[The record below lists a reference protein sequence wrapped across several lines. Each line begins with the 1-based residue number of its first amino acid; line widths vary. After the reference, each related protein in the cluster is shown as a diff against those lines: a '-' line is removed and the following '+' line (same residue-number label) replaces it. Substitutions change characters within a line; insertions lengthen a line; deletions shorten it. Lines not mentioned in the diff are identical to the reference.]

1 MTILDFV
8 RLTRANLKYLL
19 AGLLVGSLLGLG
31 YSLLQP
37 KVYAS
42 TSTGYVTVAG
52 SAGIGDVISG
62 TSAAKEK
69 ANAYLSLTN
78 SRLVAERIVTEHPE
92 LEMSAGEVAGRLSA
106 TQDSASAL
114 IKVNATGSTPEKA
127 QILANTALESVA
139 YVANELEGSNVVRV
153 IPLEDAL
160 PNNTPISPDI
170 SRNVLIGA
178 LAGLIAV
185 FAAIFLRRA
194 IDTKVR
200 TRDDAS
206 KAAAVGIL
214 GNLPESEDLD
224 GAKILHEEG
233 NHVSQESIRQ
243 LRTNLRFVNVDN
255 PPKSVLITSSEPG
268 EGKST
273 VASTL
278 AQSLAESGKPTI
290 IIDADLRRPTVAKKF
305 RIDSKVGLTEVIA
318 GQIELSDAV
327 RQFNDSQLF
336 ILPAGRIPPNP
347 SELLGSDKMRS
358 LIRELSEEFM
368 VIIDAPPVL
377 PVTDAVLLSNSV
389 DGVVLVASIGKT
401 QREHLREASN
411 SLTQVGATL
420 IGLVLN
426 RVPTGG
432 FGNGY
437 YGFGYASSKGYTSY
451 YGSDENKPEKRAS
464 RLKRAEKA
472 KK

>member
-19 AGLLVGSLLGLG
+19 VGLLVGAILGLG
-31 YSLLQP
+31 YSLFQP

-42 TSTGYVTVAG
+42 SSTGYVTVAG

-62 TSAAKEK
+62 SSAAKEK
-69 ANAYLSLTN
+69 AAGYLSLAN
-78 SRLVAERIVTEHPE
+78 SRAVADRIIAEHPE
-92 LEMSAGEVAGRLSA
+92 LNMSASEVAGRLSA
-106 TQDSASAL
+106 KQDGASAL
-114 IKVNATGSTPEKA
+114 IRVNATGSSPERA
-127 QILANTALESVA
+127 QVLANSALEAVA

-153 IPLEDAL
+153 VPLEDAL
-160 PNNTPISPDI
+160 LNNTPISPNTQ
-170 SRNVLIGA
+170 RNILYGA
-178 LAGLIAV
+178 GAGFLAVYVAV
-185 FAAIFLRRA
+185 FLRRSL
-194 IDTKVR
+194 DTKIR
-200 TRDDAS
+200 TKEDAAQ
-206 KAAAVGIL
+206 AADVSTL
-214 GNLPESEDLD
+214 GTLPESDDLD

-233 NHVSQESIRQ
+233 NHLSQESIRQ

-255 PPKSVLITSSEPG
+255 PPRSVLITSSEPG

-278 AQSLAESGKPTI
+278 AHALADSGKPTI

-318 GQIELSDAV
+318 GQIELSEAV
-327 RQFNDSQLF
+327 RQFEDSQLF

-358 LIRELSEEFM
+358 LIHELSEEFM
-368 VIIDAPPVL
+368 VIIDAPPIL

-411 SLTQVGATL
+411 NLKQVSATI

-426 RVPTGG
+426 RMPTGG

-451 YGSDENKPEKRAS
+451 YGSESNKPK
-464 RLKRAEKA
+464 KRAEKT

>member
-1 MTILDFV
+1 MTILDFI

-19 AGLLVGSLLGLG
+19 AGLLIGALLGLG

-42 TSTGYVTVAG
+42 SSTGYVTVAG

-62 TSAAKEK
+62 SSAAKEK
-69 ANAYLSLTN
+69 AAGYLSLAN
-78 SRLVAERIVTEHPE
+78 SRAVAERIVEQHPE
-92 LEMSAGEVAGRLSA
+92 LNMDPSEVAGRLTA

-114 IKVNATGSTPEKA
+114 IKVQATGNTPEDA
-127 QILANTALESVA
+127 QVLANSALESIA
-139 YVANELEGSNVVRV
+139 FVANELEGSNAVRV
-153 IPLEDAL
+153 VPLEDAL
-160 PNNTPISPDI
+160 PNQTPISPNTL
-170 SRNVLIGA
+170 RNILLGS
-178 LAGLIAV
+178 LAGFLAVYGAV
-185 FAAIFLRRA
+185 FLRKA

-200 TRDDAS
+200 TRDDAVKS
-206 KAAAVGIL
+206 SGL
-214 GNLPESEDLD
+214 GVLGMLPQSDDLD
-224 GAKILHEEG
+224 GAKILHETG

-255 PPKSVLITSSEPG
+255 PPKSVLLTSSEPG

-273 VASTL
+273 AASAL
-278 AQSLAESGKPTI
+278 AHALAESGQPTI

-318 GQIELSDAV
+318 GQIELSEAV
-327 RQFNDSQLF
+327 KQFKDSQLF

-389 DGVVLVASIGKT
+389 DGVVLVVSVGST
-401 QREHLREASN
+401 SREHLQEASN
-411 SLTQVGATL
+411 NLQQVGAKL

-432 FGNGY
+432 FGGGY
-437 YGFGYASSKGYTSY
+437 YGFGYASSKGYTAY
-451 YGSDENKPEKRAS
+451 YGSDTSKNQKRGFS
-464 RLKRAEKA
+464 
-472 KK
+472 KKLTNRSK